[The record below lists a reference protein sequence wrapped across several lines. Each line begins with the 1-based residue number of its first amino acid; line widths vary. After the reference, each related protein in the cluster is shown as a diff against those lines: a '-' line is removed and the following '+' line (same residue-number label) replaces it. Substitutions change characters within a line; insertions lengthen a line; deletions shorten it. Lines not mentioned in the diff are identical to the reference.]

1 MINKS
6 IPRRLASSIKGL
18 ERMINYINKTRS
30 TKELSILEIGS
41 WVGVST
47 ELFAK
52 NFKYVVACDPW
63 DATTGINTKYD
74 MRQVEKEFDERIKKY
89 NNIFKIKTTSENFN
103 KNIDNYNKT
112 INDLFKDKI
121 YEFFGEEVNL
131 TGYDVIYID
140 GAHDFINVMK
150 DIILWKDRCNLFL
163 CGHDFCDKF
172 PGVKKA
178 VKSLLGQPEK
188 IFSDSSWLFKTKKED

>member
-1 MINKS
+1 MSK
-6 IPRRLASSIKGL
+6 IPQRLPSSMKGL
-18 ERMINYINKTRS
+18 EQMINYINKTHT
-30 TKELSILEIGS
+30 TKDLSILEIGS

-52 NFKYVVACDPW
+52 NFNYVVACDPW
-63 DATTGINTKYD
+63 NATTGINTKYD
-74 MRQVEKEFDERIKKY
+74 MKEVEKEFDNRIKKY
-89 NNIFKIKTTSENFN
+89 NNVEKEKMTSEELSKTTIEKQNVKSLLDKEYKSE
-103 KNIDNYNKT
+103 IVCC
-112 INDLFKDKI
+112 KI
-121 YEFFGEEVNL
+121 GF
-131 TGYDVIYID
+131 DVIYID

-178 VKSLLGQPEK
+178 VKSLLGQPDK
-188 IFSDSSWLFKTKKED
+188 IFSDSSWLFKIKEKK

>member
-1 MINKS
+1 MTNKP
-6 IPRRLASSIKGL
+6 IPRRLASSMRGL
-18 ERMINYINKTRS
+18 EQMIRYIKKFNN
-30 TKELSILEIGS
+30 TKDLSILEIGS

-52 NFKYVVACDPW
+52 HFNEVVACDPW
-63 DATTGINTKYD
+63 SATTGINTKYD
-74 MRQVEKEFDERIKKY
+74 MSQVEKEFDNRIKKY
-89 NNIFKIKTTSENFN
+89 NNIFKAKMTSEQFN
-103 KNIDNYNKT
+103 KYHFDEEIESNKLL
-112 INDLFKDKI
+112 N
-121 YEFFGEEVNL
+121 
-131 TGYDVIYID
+131 YDVIYID

-178 VKSLLGQPEK
+178 VKSLLGQPDK
-188 IFSDSSWLFKTKKED
+188 IFSDSSWLFEIKKES